1 MIHLPKDRLELF
13 IDRYLI
19 DALDGCIHQL
29 HHPQHAGV
37 ALAFD
42 KPWEGSAS
50 FYHTV
55 LYDEPLR
62 VYRLYYRGWPIA
74 SEQKDYDSPAVICL
88 AESDDGI
95 AWRRPDLGLHE
106 IDGSRRNNVLLTGD
120 DGTHAFAP
128 FIDRNPAARLGQRYK
143 ALGLVEGKG
152 GLRAFASADGI
163 RWSLMSPDP
172 VLTKGAFDSQNVPF
186 WSESERCYVAYYRTW
201 SDAVDPREFKGKRT
215 ISRVTSDDFL
225 LWSDPVQ
232 MDFSGTPIEELYTNQ
247 THPYYRAPHIYIALP
262 KRFNPKRRVL
272 TDEQAAALAIHPS
285 QVQGVSDTVLMTS
298 RGGTR
303 YDRTFM
309 ESFIRPGPDLGNWG
323 ARSTAASCGV
333 VQTGETE
340 MSVYVTRHYCQP
352 TAYLER
358 MTLRIDGFASV
369 HGPYAGGT
377 MTTRPFAFE
386 GDDLVLNLATS
397 GIGEARVAVL
407 DESGAPLPGYTVED
421 CPPLYG
427 DTIEKSVTWNDDRR
441 LGALRGRVV
450 RLRFALKDADVYSMR
465 IR

>member
-13 IDRYLI
+13 TDRYLI
-19 DALDGCIHQL
+19 DRLDGCVHQL
-29 HHPQHAGV
+29 HHPLHADV
-37 ALAFD
+37 ALTFD
-42 KPWEGSAS
+42 KPWEGAAS

-74 SEQKDYDSPAVICL
+74 QGRKEYDSPAVICL
-88 AESDDGI
+88 AESGDGI
-95 AWRRPDLGLHE
+95 TWRRPNLGLHE
-106 IDGSRRNNVLLTGD
+106 IDGSRDNNVLLTKD

-128 FIDRNPAARLGQRYK
+128 FIDRHPAARPNQRYK

-152 GLRAFASADGI
+152 GLRAYASADGI
-163 RWSLMSPDP
+163 RWSSMSPEP
-172 VLTKGAFDSQNVPF
+172 VLTKGTFDSQNVPF
-186 WSESERCYVAYYRTW
+186 WSESERRYVVYYRTG
-201 SDAVDPREFKGKRT
+201 SEAADPKEFKGKRT
-215 ISRVTSDDFL
+215 ISRATSNDFL
-225 LWSDPVQ
+225 HWTDPVQ

-262 KRFNPKRRVL
+262 KRFNPGRRTL
-272 TDEQAAALAIHPS
+272 TDQQAAALDIHHT

-298 RGGTR
+298 RGGTQ

-309 ESFIRPGPDLGNWG
+309 ESFIRPGPDPGNWG

-333 VQTGETE
+333 VQTSDTE
-340 MSVYVTRHYCQP
+340 MSLYVIRHYCQP

-369 HGPYAGGT
+369 QGPYAGGM
-377 MTTRPFAFE
+377 MTTRPFTFE
-386 GDDLVLNLATS
+386 GDDLVLNMSTS
-397 GIGEARVAVL
+397 GIGQVRVAVL
-407 DESGAPLPGYTVED
+407 DETGAPLPHYSLDD

-427 DTIEKSVTWNDDRR
+427 DVIEKAVIWNDGRR
-441 LGALRGRVV
+441 LGALRGRAV
-450 RLRFALKDADVYSMR
+450 RLRYELKDADVYSMR

>member
-29 HHPQHAGV
+29 HHPRPAGV
-37 ALAFD
+37 ALTFD

-55 LYDEPLR
+55 LYDDQLR
-62 VYRLYYRGWPIA
+62 VYRLFYRGWPIQLG
-74 SEQKDYDSPAVICL
+74 QKEYDSPAVICV
-88 AESDDGI
+88 AESSDGI
-95 AWRRPDLGLHE
+95 TWHRPNLGLHE
-106 IDGSRRNNVLLTGD
+106 IDGSRHNNVLLTRD

-128 FIDRNPAARLGQRYK
+128 FIDRHPTARPDQRYK

-152 GLRAFASADGI
+152 GLRAYASVDGI
-163 RWSLMSPDP
+163 RWSSMSPEP

-186 WSESERCYVAYYRTW
+186 WSESERCYVVYYRTW
-201 SDAVDPREFKGKRT
+201 SEAADPKEFKGKRT
-215 ISRVTSDDFL
+215 ISRATSEDFL
-225 LWSDPVQ
+225 HWTDPVQ

-262 KRFNPKRRVL
+262 KRFNPGRRTL
-272 TDEQAAALAIHPS
+272 TDQQAAALDIHHT

-309 ESFIRPGPDLGNWG
+309 ESFIRPGPDPGNWG

-333 VQTGETE
+333 VQTSDTE
-340 MSVYVTRHYCQP
+340 MSLYITRHYCQP

-369 HGPYAGGT
+369 QGPYAGGM
-377 MTTRPFAFE
+377 MTTRPFTFE
-386 GDDLVLNLATS
+386 GDDLVLNMSTS
-397 GIGEARVAVL
+397 GIGQVRVAVL
-407 DESGAPLPGYTVED
+407 DETGVPLPHYSLDD
-421 CPPLYG
+421 CPLLFG
-427 DTIEKSVTWNDDRR
+427 DVIEKAVIWNNGHR
-441 LGALRGRVV
+441 LGALRGRPV
-450 RLRFALKDADVYSMR
+450 RLRYELRDADVYSMR